1 MKRRKNFNEVM
12 NVVKYK
18 GKCWYCE
25 YVIEGTDYRTV
36 QVTLRDHILNEH
48 GEEARKRWMK
58 SEKMKKARRSKT
70 LKWYVGW
77 LSPFMITRE
86 EE

>member
-1 MKRRKNFNEVM
+1 MT
-12 NVVKYK
+12 KYI

-58 SEKMKKARRSKT
+58 SEKMKKARRNKT

-77 LSPFMITRE
+77 LSSFKITRE